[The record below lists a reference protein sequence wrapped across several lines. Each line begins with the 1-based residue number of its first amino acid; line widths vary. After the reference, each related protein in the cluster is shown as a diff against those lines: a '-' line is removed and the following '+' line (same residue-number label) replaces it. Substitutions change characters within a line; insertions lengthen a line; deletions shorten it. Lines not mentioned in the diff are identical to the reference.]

1 MTSFIEKA
9 RNGRTNAL
17 EIQANSRDVLP
28 FISRARSQPRHSSVF
43 FTSSRTQNRNEAF
56 VA

>member
-9 RNGRTNAL
+9 RIGRTNAL
-17 EIQANSRDVLP
+17 EIRANSRDVLP
-28 FISRARSQPRHSSVF
+28 FTRRVRSQHGHSSVF
-43 FTSSRTQNRNEAF
+43 FTSSRTHESNEAF